1 MNIIKWRKNQY
12 YNFCLSFVKAFAKNL
27 SAFVA
32 PEYVVSGPNQGDFTF
47 RFQLNAMFPPSK

>member
-1 MNIIKWRKNQY
+1 MGEQCLQY
-12 YNFCLSFVKAFAKNL
+12 STFHVDWKKLLPKNL